1 MKIIDRIRSAFGIRP
16 PQARRFS
23 AAQLNRLTSGWST
36 LNVSANSDLR
46 MDLEALRARSRD
58 LANNNDYAG
67 PLTLREFLRD
77 ANWTLIVVLL
87 GCVGFWVWVGYWWA
101 T

>member
-1 MKIIDRIRSAFGIRP
+1 M
-16 PQARRFS
+16 
-23 AAQLNRLTSGWST
+23 
-36 LNVSANSDLR
+36 
-46 MDLEALRARSRD
+46 
-58 LANNNDYAG
+58 NNDYAG

-77 ANWTLIVVLL
+77 ATWTLIVVLL